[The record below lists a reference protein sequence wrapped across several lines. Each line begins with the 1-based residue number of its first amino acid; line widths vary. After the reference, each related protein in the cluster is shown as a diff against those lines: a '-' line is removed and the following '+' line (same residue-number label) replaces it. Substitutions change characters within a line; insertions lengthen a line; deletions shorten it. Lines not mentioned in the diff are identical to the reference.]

1 MKLPAAFVPLRQ
13 ATFRSI
19 WIATLASNVGTW
31 MQNVGSAWLM
41 TDLSHSATLVS
52 LVQTASSLPF
62 VVAALPAGALADI
75 VDRRRL
81 LIITQVASF
90 VVVLA
95 LAALTALG
103 LITPFLLLFFTLLL
117 GFLFAVSN
125 PTYQAIVP
133 ELVPREQL
141 RPAIALNGSAVNGA
155 RAVGPAIAGLMIGA
169 TGVAPVFALNA
180 LSFLL
185 VVVALLRWKRQRSP
199 SLAPAERLIG
209 AMRAGF
215 RYTRVALEFRA
226 VLVRTALFALPT
238 SAIWALLPLV
248 ARTRLGYMGAFG
260 YGALVGMLGL
270 GSSVA
275 VVLLPTLLARLSID
289 RLIVLASVV
298 FGMMLLALVFAIS
311 PVLLLAAM
319 FVAGLAW
326 LSVVSSVNASAQ
338 HRLPA
343 WVRARGL
350 AVYGLAFQGS
360 LAAGSAVWGIV
371 ADATTLHI
379 SLATAAA
386 ATIMGGILGLRWP
399 LATGEAL
406 DLNAAALWPEPHVL
420 RTPQLEEGP
429 VLVEVVYRIDG
440 SNAKSFLSATGP
452 LRQLRLRDGG
462 TRWMLF
468 EDPAEPGRFVETF
481 LVESWAEHLRQHARA
496 TESDRQVEERVRRFQ
511 VEGEPVEVRHLVAR
525 PVNDWR
531 LSESHGRLSAE
542 HS

>member
-1 MKLPAAFVPLRQ
+1 
-13 ATFRSI
+13 
-19 WIATLASNVGTW
+19 

-90 VVVLA
+90 AVVLA
-95 LAALTALG
+95 LAVLTTLG
-103 LITPFLLLFFTLLL
+103 LVTPFWLLVFTVCV
-117 GFLFAVSN
+117 GFLFAAAN
-125 PTYQAIVP
+125 PTYQAIVQ

-141 RPAIALNGSAVNGA
+141 RPAIALNGSAVNVA
-155 RAVGPAIAGLMIGA
+155 RAIGPAIAGLLIGA

-185 VVVALLRWKRQRSP
+185 VVVALLQWRRHP
-199 SLAPAERLIG
+199 TTSLAPAERLIG

-226 VLVRTALFALPT
+226 VLVRTVLFALPT

-248 ARTRLGYMGAFG
+248 ARARLGYMGAFG
-260 YGALVGMLGL
+260 YGALVGMLGV
-270 GSSVA
+270 GSSIA
-275 VVLLPTLLARLSID
+275 VVILPTLVSRVSVD
-289 RLIVLASVV
+289 HLIVLASLV
-298 FGMMLLALVFAIS
+298 FGVMLLTLVFATS
-311 PVLLLAAM
+311 PIPLLLVM

-326 LSVVSSVNASAQ
+326 LSAVSSLNAATQ
-338 HRLPA
+338 HRLPE

-371 ADATTLHI
+371 ADATSLSV
-379 SLATAAA
+379 SLAVAGT
-386 ATIMGGILGLRWP
+386 ATIVGGVLGLTCR
-399 LATGEAL
+399 LATGEKL
-406 DLNAAALWPEPHVL
+406 DVHPAALWPEPHLL
-420 RTPQLEEGP
+420 RIPQMEEGP
-429 VLVEVVYRIDG
+429 VLVEITYRVDG
-440 SNAKSFLSATGP
+440 QNVNSFLSAAGS

-468 EDPAEPGRFVETF
+468 EDPAEPGLFIETF

-496 TESDRQVEERVRRFQ
+496 TESDRNIQEHVLRFQ
-511 VEGEPVEVRHLVAR
+511 IEDEPVKVRHLIAR
-525 PVNDWR
+525 P
-531 LSESHGRLSAE
+531 HG
-542 HS
+542 